1 MAAAEGPWSP
11 GLSST
16 IPDRL
21 MPRVT
26 LYDPQNSTVG
36 WDEARGLSEV
46 TGLSQQLLAT
56 FRPERLA
63 LHHVLIRVMGE
74 LYVPDGPIYADLGI
88 NLRRMV
94 SEIYLH
100 HVVPSL
106 EHIAADH
113 GQLCREAEAIIMGEL
128 SDAVLAKPPASAPL
142 RGFLGR
148 RIRNRPAG
156 PVSSRDERAFDYVD
170 RWSGGGAA
178 DDLHSQCRGA
188 LSRTIGAI
196 LSRRG
201 GLLVDQGIIVRVAT
215 NLVANSAGSE
225 LVGRLVAPL
234 FNQGV
239 EALGYR
245 RLPPQADPV
254 VLNAKGA
261 SAAGK
266 SSIRSEQRQIATRLG
281 LDWRDFAI
289 ISPDYWRKQ
298 LIEYSSLGA
307 DYKYA
312 AMLTGHELVIIDQ
325 KLSRL
330 LADNAAQGRLP
341 HLLVDRFRAGSF
353 QPDTQHPTA
362 GKLLA
367 HFGSRVYLFFLVT
380 PPQETV
386 VRAWTRGLETG
397 RFKAVDDL
405 LYHNIEAYSG
415 MPELFFYWALR
426 GRKSVHY
433 EFLDN
438 SVPRGCRP
446 RTIAFGRDGKLIIR
460 DIQRMCDIER
470 FRHVN
475 LQATDASQVLARHLS
490 DNEAMAFV
498 RRCCTMLDRVD
509 FVLPDNDRIYATAK
523 DGKIVVD
530 TSLAPPELSIDA
542 LGEVTPAKTP
552 LGILDPGA
560 DADTIGA

>member
-266 SSIRSEQRQIATRLG
+266 SSIRSEQRQIATRLRTRLAG
-281 LDWRDFAI
+281 FRDHQ
-289 ISPDYWRKQ
+289 P
-298 LIEYSSLGA
+298 
-307 DYKYA
+307 
-312 AMLTGHELVIIDQ
+312 
-325 KLSRL
+325 RL
-330 LADNAAQGRLP
+330 LAQATDRIFKPRRGLQVRRHADRARTRRSLTRSSVGCWRTTRRRVTFPTCWLIAFAPAA
-341 HLLVDRFRAGSF
+341 S
-353 QPDTQHPTA
+353 
-362 GKLLA
+362 
-367 HFGSRVYLFFLVT
+367 SRIRST
-380 PPQETV
+380 PPQASYLPTS
-386 VRAWTRGLETG
+386 VRGSTC
-397 RFKAVDDL
+397 
-405 LYHNIEAYSG
+405 S
-415 MPELFFYWALR
+415 
-426 GRKSVHY
+426 
-433 EFLDN
+433 FL
-438 SVPRGCRP
+438 
-446 RTIAFGRDGKLIIR
+446 
-460 DIQRMCDIER
+460 
-470 FRHVN
+470 
-475 LQATDASQVLARHLS
+475 
-490 DNEAMAFV
+490 
-498 RRCCTMLDRVD
+498 
-509 FVLPDNDRIYATAK
+509 
-523 DGKIVVD
+523 
-530 TSLAPPELSIDA
+530 
-542 LGEVTPAKTP
+542 
-552 LGILDPGA
+552 
-560 DADTIGA
+560 

>member
-88 NLRRMV
+88 NLRKMV

-128 SDAVLAKPPASAPL
+128 SDAVLTKPPASAPL

-201 GLLVDQGIIVRVAT
+201 ELLVDQGA
-215 NLVANSAGSE
+215 LVPAIRLRTLS
-225 LVGRLVAPL
+225 GR
-234 FNQGV
+234 
-239 EALGYR
+239 R
-245 RLPPQADPV
+245 
-254 VLNAKGA
+254 
-261 SAAGK
+261 
-266 SSIRSEQRQIATRLG
+266 
-281 LDWRDFAI
+281 
-289 ISPDYWRKQ
+289 
-298 LIEYSSLGA
+298 
-307 DYKYA
+307 
-312 AMLTGHELVIIDQ
+312 
-325 KLSRL
+325 
-330 LADNAAQGRLP
+330 
-341 HLLVDRFRAGSF
+341 RAG
-353 QPDTQHPTA
+353 
-362 GKLLA
+362 GEK
-367 HFGSRVYLFFLVT
+367 
-380 PPQETV
+380 
-386 VRAWTRGLETG
+386 
-397 RFKAVDDL
+397 
-405 LYHNIEAYSG
+405 
-415 MPELFFYWALR
+415 
-426 GRKSVHY
+426 
-433 EFLDN
+433 N
-438 SVPRGCRP
+438 STTRP
-446 RTIAFGRDGKLIIR
+446 RNVHSAFPIIARMNCAPGRGPSRATGWTNHQSSTRSPENRLDARPDGS
-460 DIQRMCDIER
+460 
-470 FRHVN
+470 V
-475 LQATDASQVLARHLS
+475 S
-490 DNEAMAFV
+490 
-498 RRCCTMLDRVD
+498 
-509 FVLPDNDRIYATAK
+509 
-523 DGKIVVD
+523 
-530 TSLAPPELSIDA
+530 
-542 LGEVTPAKTP
+542 
-552 LGILDPGA
+552 
-560 DADTIGA
+560 